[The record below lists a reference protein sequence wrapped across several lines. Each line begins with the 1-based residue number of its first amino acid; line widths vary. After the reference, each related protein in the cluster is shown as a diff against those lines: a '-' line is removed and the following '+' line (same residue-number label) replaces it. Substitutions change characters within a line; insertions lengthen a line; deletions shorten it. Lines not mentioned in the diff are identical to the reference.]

1 MSTAQRSCAR
11 FLGTPRAQRA
21 AEREAARAIAQNKD
35 AAKKAKRDI
44 TKRLAAAANAPA
56 PKIGRSNGPAAR
68 ALPIAP
74 TRMPSMPPPPPPPM
88 APPPPPPP
96 PSVAS
101 AAPRKRTRRASGA
114 WSLKLTPE
122 GGENVHGLKEGD
134 AVWFYTIEAEDGR
147 VKAEVLRI
155 VAGEHGGDVPIIR
168 VDDLS
173 CGTRSVRT
181 TWEKVAPYVMLPPLY
196 RLSIGAANIA
206 ATPAP
211 LPGRPSLAPPSFR
224 DTGEEMSNSSM
235 KRLRTMRPR

>member
-1 MSTAQRSCAR
+1 MDYFGALQRTCTSGLWLLPR
-11 FLGTPRAQRA
+11 PRAFGEERVLFRAGGKNYTASMVGELLSDTGLEDQREVL
-21 AEREAARAIAQNKD
+21 EREIGQLDTWLGLEKGGLGVRTLCVISSGVKTLSSLVLD
-35 AAKKAKRDI
+35 SPVED
-44 TKRLAAAANAPA
+44 LAANPR
-56 PKIGRSNGPAAR
+56 G
-68 ALPIAP
+68 
-74 TRMPSMPPPPPPPM
+74 
-88 APPPPPPP
+88 
-96 PSVAS
+96 AS
-101 AAPRKRTRRASGA
+101 
-114 WSLKLTPE
+114 
-122 GGENVHGLKEGD
+122 
-134 AVWFYTIEAEDGR
+134 YTIEAEDGR

-181 TWEKVAPYVMLPPLY
+181 TWEKVAPFVMLPPLY

-224 DTGEEMSNSSM
+224 DTGEEMSDTSL